1 MTGFDYA
8 DVLQRSLLFYDAQRS
23 GDLPDTFH
31 VNWRG
36 DSAVTDGADVG
47 LDLSGGFYDAGDHVK
62 FGLPMTATMTMLGWG
77 LVQYRDAYTTSGL
90 LEEMLDTLKWGTDW
104 ILKAHPE
111 PNVLYA
117 QVGNGSADHAFWGP
131 AEVMTMARPAYRLD
145 PTKPGSEVAAEAA
158 AALAAA
164 SVAFRP
170 TNAAYADT
178 LLVHARQL
186 YSFADTYRGRYSESI
201 PDAAAFYNSFSGYH
215 DELCWAAVWLH
226 TATGEQAWLDK
237 AVAVYDTQLAGQK
250 LQWTQAW
257 DDKVYGSA
265 VLLAAKTGQARYRL
279 EAERWLDWWT
289 VGGADGK
296 VRTTAGGL
304 AFLDTW
310 GSLRYAANTSFMA
323 LVYAD
328 TVRDH
333 DGRYHDFA
341 VRQIRYMLGD
351 NPAGRSYVVGYGTN
365 PPKNP
370 HHRGASGI
378 YDGSISAP
386 FDNRHVLHGALVG
399 GPQSASDTDYV
410 DARTNYICN
419 EVALDYNAGFQ
430 GAVARLYLEFGGRT
444 VAPPPPAAETP
455 GDEFFVQTAVNTV
468 GSGFTEV
475 RAILN
480 NRSAWPARASSS
492 LSFVYFVDL
501 SEVYTAGFTAAD
513 VQVTSNYVQGGR
525 VGSLQAWDAANR
537 IYAVT
542 VDFAGNSIAPGTGTS
557 YWREAQFRLGL
568 RPGLPAAAW
577 SALNDWSYQG
587 ISSDR
592 STPTTSAFV
601 PVYEGATRLFGRVP
615 DGVVVPPPD
624 AGGGGDTGGGT
635 TPGGGG
641 GGTTPAPVTGIAV
654 TVTLTNSWQGGSTA
668 DVKIRNGTAAAIDGW
683 TLEFD
688 LEAEITNLWNGLI
701 VSHVGRRYVVRNAPW
716 NATIAA
722 GAEITFGF
730 QGSAATASLPSNL
743 VLNGQ
748 AL

>member
-1 MTGFDYA
+1 
-8 DVLQRSLLFYDAQRS
+8 
-23 GDLPDTFH
+23 
-31 VNWRG
+31 
-36 DSAVTDGADVG
+36 
-47 LDLSGGFYDAGDHVK
+47 
-62 FGLPMTATMTMLGWG
+62 
-77 LVQYRDAYTTSGL
+77 
-90 LEEMLDTLKWGTDW
+90 
-104 ILKAHPE
+104 
-111 PNVLYA
+111 
-117 QVGNGSADHAFWGP
+117 
-131 AEVMTMARPAYRLD
+131 MTMARPAYRLD

-237 AVAVYDTQLAGQK
+237 AVAVYDTQLAGQT

-265 VLLAAKTGQARYRL
+265 VLLAAKTGQAKYRL

-386 FDNRHVLHGALVG
+386 FDNRH
-399 GPQSASDTDYV
+399 GPRRVS
-410 DARTNYICN
+410 
-419 EVALDYNAGFQ
+419 
-430 GAVARLYLEFGGRT
+430 RLST
-444 VAPPPPAAETP
+444 
-455 GDEFFVQTAVNTV
+455 
-468 GSGFTEV
+468 
-475 RAILN
+475 
-480 NRSAWPARASSS
+480 SS
-492 LSFVYFVDL
+492 
-501 SEVYTAGFTAAD
+501 
-513 VQVTSNYVQGGR
+513 TSR
-525 VGSLQAWDAANR
+525 
-537 IYAVT
+537 
-542 VDFAGNSIAPGTGTS
+542 
-557 YWREAQFRLGL
+557 
-568 RPGLPAAAW
+568 
-577 SALNDWSYQG
+577 
-587 ISSDR
+587 R
-592 STPTTSAFV
+592 ST
-601 PVYEGATRLFGRVP
+601 R
-615 DGVVVPPPD
+615 
-624 AGGGGDTGGGT
+624 
-635 TPGGGG
+635 
-641 GGTTPAPVTGIAV
+641 PA
-654 TVTLTNSWQGGSTA
+654 
-668 DVKIRNGTAAAIDGW
+668 
-683 TLEFD
+683 
-688 LEAEITNLWNGLI
+688 
-701 VSHVGRRYVVRNAPW
+701 
-716 NATIAA
+716 
-722 GAEITFGF
+722 
-730 QGSAATASLPSNL
+730 
-743 VLNGQ
+743 
-748 AL
+748 